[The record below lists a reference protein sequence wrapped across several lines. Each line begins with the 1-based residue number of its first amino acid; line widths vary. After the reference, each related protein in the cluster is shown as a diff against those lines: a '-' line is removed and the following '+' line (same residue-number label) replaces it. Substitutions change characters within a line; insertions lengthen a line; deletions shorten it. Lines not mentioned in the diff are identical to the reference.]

1 MKCSWTNLMAKVR
14 FLLLGLP
21 LMPCGGAAYAAAV
34 QASYYVSPS
43 GSDADPGTL
52 YAPFR
57 TIKKA
62 RDVVR
67 TVNGSMKGD
76 VVVYLRGGTYAL
88 DSTVAFGPADG
99 GTNGYYVRYVAYTG
113 ETPLLTGGVPVTGWS
128 VSDQAKNIWKATGVT
143 SRFRQLYVNG
153 TKAIRARSPN
163 LGTGGAA
170 NFYRLT
176 KVDTTGRALNVA
188 NSYVANWNNFNNVEM
203 HLMIAWADA
212 TLRLASATNMGGYTK
227 LSIQDP
233 ERTMLFNRPY
243 PMLGTTLGD
252 KNKQQAFYFENA
264 FEFLDQP
271 GEWYHDESTNTLY
284 YMPRTGESM
293 STATVVAP
301 ILENLITVTGPSTS
315 NTVGYLAFQG
325 LAFAHTNFLR
335 PSKSGLLDL
344 QAGQFNTAAP
354 GGNKYMLWRPAAGVT
369 VTNAHH
375 ILFERN
381 VFTQMAATGLD
392 FISGTHDDKIV
403 GNVFTDLGAS
413 GISLGKFAQD
423 TLTEIHIAYNPT
435 DKNEISTNDTV
446 KNNLVTKV
454 TTEIQGAVGIG
465 AGYPRNVVIE
475 HNEVAYMNYSGIS
488 VGFGWTKNTTA
499 MTNNHINWNNV
510 HHVAQLLADAGPI
523 YTLSNQGTGSQ
534 IQYNYIHDMAASQW
548 ADYWI
553 VAIYL
558 DEGTSGY
565 DVSHNV
571 FSNAPSGVAC
581 NSCGAYSASDNTGS
595 AASTISGAGIESAY
609 SDIKS
614 KTTIPLPVF
623 STASTGVEESRNVA
637 SAANVRF
644 SARVRGDELTIEA
657 PLLGGAETSGR
668 LSVYDPQG
676 KLVARYSLEAVAR
689 GTRTFAFPG
698 KPEGRYLAVLEAA
711 GSRYS
716 TPFINLH

>member
-1 MKCSWTNLMAKVR
+1 MKAI
-14 FLLLGLP
+14 LGNGYGHGRRLFAAGI
-21 LMPCGGAAYAAAV
+21 LCLSFGAARATT
-34 QASYYVSPS
+34 QATYFVSPI
-43 GSDADPGTL
+43 GDDANPGTQA
-52 YAPFR
+52 APFR
-57 TIKKA
+57 TLGKA
-62 RDVVR
+62 KAVVR
-67 TVNGSMKGD
+67 TANSTMTGD
-76 VVVYLRGGTYAL
+76 IVVTLRGGTYAL
-88 DSTVAFGPADG
+88 DSTLAFDPSDG
-99 GTNGYYVRYVAYTG
+99 GKNGYYVRYVNFAG
-113 ETPLLTGGVPVTGWS
+113 ETPLITGGKPITNWS
-128 VSDQAKNIWKATGVT
+128 LSDQTKNIWKATGVT
-143 SRFRQLYVNG
+143 GRFRQLYVNG
-153 TKAIRARSPN
+153 SKAIRARSPN

-188 NSYVANWNNFNNVEM
+188 NSYVGNWNNFSKVEM

-264 FEFLDQP
+264 YEFLDQP
-271 GEWYHDESTNTLY
+271 GEWYLDESTNTLY
-284 YMPRTGESM
+284 YMPRTGEDM
-293 STATVVAP
+293 KTATVVAP
-301 ILENLITVTGPSTS
+301 ALENLITVTGPSTS

-354 GGNKYMLWRPAAGVT
+354 GGNKYMLWRPSAGVV

-375 ILFERN
+375 MIFERN
-381 VFTQMAATGLD
+381 IFAQMAATGLD
-392 FISGTHDDKIV
+392 LISGTHDDRIV

-413 GISLGKFAQD
+413 GVSLGKFAQD
-423 TLTEIHIAYNPT
+423 SLTEVHIAYNPT

-475 HNEVAYMNYSGIS
+475 HNEVSYMNYSGIS
-488 VGFGWTKNTTA
+488 VGFGWTKSPTA

-523 YTLSNQGTGSQ
+523 YTLSNQGSGSQ

-553 VAIYL
+553 VSIYL

-571 FSNAPSGVAC
+571 FANAPSGVAC
-581 NSCGAYSASDNTGS
+581 NSCGTYSASDNTGS
-595 AASTISGAGIESAY
+595 SSSTISGAGIESAF
-609 SDIKS
+609 SDIKN
-614 KTTIPLPVF
+614 KRTIPLPVF
-623 STASTGVEESRNVA
+623 STASTGIEESRSTVPV
-637 SAANVRF
+637 ANVNYF
-644 SARVRGDELTIEA
+644 VRAYGDELSIDAPTLKGVEA
-657 PLLGGAETSGR
+657 SGR
-668 LSVYDPQG
+668 LFVYDPQG
-676 KLVARYSLEAVAR
+676 KLVARYSIEGMNAR
-689 GTRTFAFPG
+689 VFAFAG
-698 KPEGRYLAVLEAA
+698 KPDGRYLAVLETAGARSSAA
-711 GSRYS
+711 
-716 TPFINLH
+716 FVKLH